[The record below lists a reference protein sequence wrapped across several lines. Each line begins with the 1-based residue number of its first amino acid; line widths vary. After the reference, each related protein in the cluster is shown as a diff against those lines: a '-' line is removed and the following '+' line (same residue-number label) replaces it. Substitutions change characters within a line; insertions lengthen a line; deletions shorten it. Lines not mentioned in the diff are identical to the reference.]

1 MAPAQVVGDPRD
13 VGIWTKRDRRGP
25 QGNRDTVTFGAA
37 MKITRR
43 QFAGLGCAIGA
54 GWVLRPAHALTL
66 LRHEERKPT
75 SGRKILIL
83 GAGAAGLAAALK
95 LREMGHEVTVLEART
110 HPGGRIHTL
119 REPFSD
125 GLYAEAGAGR
135 IPISH
140 KLTLAYVE
148 RFKLE
153 LDPFWPQSGADVY
166 LWRGTRQV
174 VPHGT
179 HPDLNRL
186 QVEFTPRERA
196 VGFGGLSKLYFD
208 RVREEVRRLPEA
220 GWPFPGFDR
229 YKDISFGEFLR
240 RQGASSDAITYLSQG
255 FEDDS
260 LLDFAHDAI
269 SHAVPTMWKIR
280 GGNDLLPRAMARRL
294 QEHIRYGAEV
304 RRIEQDADGVRVTFV
319 AGATPHVAS
328 ADRVIC
334 TIPFPVLRDIEV
346 LPAWSEQKAAAIRN
360 LYLSPVARVFVQTK
374 TRSWE
379 RQGLHGFATVD
390 QPMELWCPTFNQP
403 GTRGILM
410 SYIYE
415 QLAREYSA
423 QTPHTQIGRTI
434 ELFDRVH
441 PGVRADFETATT
453 WSWLNEP
460 YSRGAFMMTKAGEF
474 PQLAHVATPEGRVH
488 FAGEHA
494 SPWPGWIQGALHS
507 GLRAANEVN
516 EAG

>member
-1 MAPAQVVGDPRD
+1 MQ
-13 VGIWTKRDRRGP
+13 
-25 QGNRDTVTFGAA
+25 
-37 MKITRR
+37 ITRR
-43 QFAGLGCAIGA
+43 QFVGFACAFGAGL
-54 GWVLRPAHALTL
+54 VFRPADALTL
-66 LRHEERKPT
+66 LRGEERKSA
-75 SGRKILIL
+75 SGRNILIL

-95 LREMGHEVTVLEART
+95 LREMGHEVTILEARMR
-110 HPGGRIHTL
+110 PGGRIHTL

-135 IPISH
+135 IPASH
-140 KLTLAYVE
+140 ELTLAYVK

-174 VPHGT
+174 VPRGGE
-179 HPDLNRL
+179 PDLNRL
-186 QVEFTPRERA
+186 RVEFTPRERK
-196 VGFGGLSKLYFD
+196 VGFGGLSKLYLD
-208 RVREEVRRLPEA
+208 RVLEEIRGLPRA

-240 RQGASSDAITYLSQG
+240 RQGASRDAILYLSQG

-260 LLDFAHDAI
+260 LLDFAHDTI
-269 SHAVPTMWKIR
+269 SHVPTMWKIR
-280 GGNDLLPRAMARRL
+280 GGNDLLPRAMARTLR
-294 QEHIRYGAEV
+294 ENIRYGAEV
-304 RRIEQDADGVRVTFV
+304 RRIEQSAGGVRVTFV
-319 AGATPHVAS
+319 AGGAPHVAS

-346 LPAWSEQKAAAIRN
+346 LPAWTEPKAAAISN

-379 RQGLHGFATVD
+379 RHGLNGFATVD
-390 QPMELWCPTFNQP
+390 QPMELWSPTHNQP

-410 SYIYE
+410 SYMYE
-415 QLAREYSA
+415 RLARDYSA
-423 QTPHTQIGRTI
+423 KTPQAQIDRTI
-434 ELFDRVH
+434 ELFEQVH
-441 PGVRADFETATT
+441 PGVREDFETATT
-453 WSWLNEP
+453 WSWSNEP
-460 YSRGAFMMTKAGEF
+460 YSRGAFTTVRPGEF
-474 PQLAHVATPEGRVH
+474 PQLAHVAAPEGRMH

-494 SPWPGWIQGALHS
+494 SPWLGWIQGALHS